1 MLNELIIGRRQCP
14 VCGRYIFGNLKYWWC
29 PYCGSDNTEEN
40 IIISNPTDRI
50 TARDENGVAVYI
62 GIHSPNSYTYA
73 PYMGINAIHQIVIH
87 MLHIWELMLLQKFLK
102 DFVKRRKRMKTYTAK
117 TNRIIQDED
126 ASTAKALGI
135 EPIPKG
141 ATVEVIGTYNNT
153 RGHYIKIK
161 YHGYVYYTKEAY
173 LDK

>member
-1 MLNELIIGRRQCP
+1 
-14 VCGRYIFGNLKYWWC
+14 
-29 PYCGSDNTEEN
+29 
-40 IIISNPTDRI
+40 
-50 TARDENGVAVYI
+50 
-62 GIHSPNSYTYA
+62 
-73 PYMGINAIHQIVIH
+73 
-87 MLHIWELMLLQKFLK
+87 
-102 DFVKRRKRMKTYTAK
+102 MKTYTVK

-141 ATVEVIGTYNNT
+141 ATVEVIGTYNNA

>member
-1 MLNELIIGRRQCP
+1 
-14 VCGRYIFGNLKYWWC
+14 
-29 PYCGSDNTEEN
+29 
-40 IIISNPTDRI
+40 
-50 TARDENGVAVYI
+50 
-62 GIHSPNSYTYA
+62 
-73 PYMGINAIHQIVIH
+73 
-87 MLHIWELMLLQKFLK
+87 
-102 DFVKRRKRMKTYTAK
+102 MKTYTAK
-117 TNRIIQDED
+117 TNRVIQDED

-141 ATVEVIGTYNNT
+141 ATVEIIGTYNNT